1 MIRVHR
7 FARLLVVGMLVV
19 AGCAPQP
26 TPRPVPTPPRPA
38 PSPAPTPPSPPK
50 PAPTPAPTPRPT
62 LAHAEPHFEIGLAW
76 DLDTATVAFAGR
88 QPLVVQSAARPASQT
103 TAGPVQFRVSGNQLL
118 VTPRDRRR
126 AVPLF
131 VLQAGDTLW
140 LGDESWAR
148 GDEARAAWNGKHWRG
163 RMKLFLNARGTL
175 TLATRLPLERYLE
188 GVVPGEIGPLS
199 DSLVEAGRAQ
209 AVAARSYSLFYKGR
223 RGLEGFDLFA
233 TVEDQ
238 FYSPMESERPLATH
252 CVQSTRGLVALSDG
266 LPIRANYCSTCGGIT
281 AEAWEAWPTTPFDY
295 LVSHPDA
302 ESGRDWC
309 ASSPLYRWREEW
321 SANEFEANLAKYGPP
336 NGVPLPNGGVGDL
349 VDVRV
354 VARSRSA
361 RVWWLEVET
370 TTGVMRVHAHM
381 LRQVLRRGGTPNS
394 ILRSNLFKVGVLR
407 DPRTLRALA
416 VVASGSG
423 SGHGVGLCQT
433 GALGMARAGKR
444 GEAIVRHYY
453 PGAALERLY

>member
-1 MIRVHR
+1 VSRSIRLARR
-7 FARLLVVGMLVV
+7 FVLVALVV

-26 TPRPVPTPPRPA
+26 TPRPVPAPPR
-38 PSPAPTPPSPPK
+38 
-50 PAPTPAPTPRPT
+50 PAPTPAPTPTPAPAPTPAPRPT
-62 LAHAEPHFEIGLAW
+62 PRPVLAHAEPHFEIGLAW

-88 QPLVVQSAARPASQT
+88 QPLVVQSGSRPASQL
-103 TAGPVQFRVSGNQLL
+103 TAGPVQFRVSGNQVL

-126 AVPLF
+126 ALPLF

-140 LGDESWAR
+140 LGEESWAR
-148 GDEARAAWNGKHWRG
+148 GDEARVAWNGKHWRG
-163 RMKLFLNARGTL
+163 RLKLFLNARGTL

-223 RGLEGFDLFA
+223 RGTEGFDLFA

-238 FYSPMESERPLATH
+238 FYSPIESERPLATH

-266 LPIRANYCSTCGGIT
+266 LPIRANYCSTCGGVT

-295 LVSHPDA
+295 LVSHADA

-309 ASSPLYRWREEW
+309 AASPLYRWREEW
-321 SANEFEANLAKYGPP
+321 SANEFEANLAKFGPP
-336 NGVPLPNGGVGDL
+336 NGVPLPSGGVGDL

-394 ILRSNLFKVGVLR
+394 ILRSNLFKIGVLR

-433 GALGMARAGKR
+433 GALGMARSGKR

>member
-1 MIRVHR
+1 ME
-7 FARLLVVGMLVV
+7 LLVEIVILLIHPQFLV
-19 AGCAPQP
+19 
-26 TPRPVPTPPRPA
+26 
-38 PSPAPTPPSPPK
+38 
-50 PAPTPAPTPRPT
+50 
-62 LAHAEPHFEIGLAW
+62 
-76 DLDTATVAFAGR
+76 
-88 QPLVVQSAARPASQT
+88 LV
-103 TAGPVQFRVSGNQLL
+103 
-118 VTPRDRRR
+118 

-140 LGDESWAR
+140 LGDASWAR
-148 GDEARAAWNGKHWRG
+148 GDEALATWNGKRWRG
-163 RMKLFLNARGTL
+163 RFKLFLNTRGTL

-223 RGLEGFDLFA
+223 RGSEGFDLFA

-238 FYSPMESERPLATH
+238 FYSPLESERPLATR
-252 CVQSTRGLVALSDG
+252 CVQSTRGLVALADG

-281 AEAWEAWPTTPFDY
+281 AESWEAWPTTPFDY
-295 LVSHPDA
+295 LVSHVDA

-309 ASSPLYRWREEW
+309 AASPLYRWREEW
-321 SANEFEANLAKYGPP
+321 SANEFESNLAKYGPP
-336 NGVPLPNGGVGDL
+336 NGVPLPSGGVGDL

-381 LRQVLRRGGTPNS
+381 LRQVLRRGGNPNS
-394 ILRSNLFKVGVLR
+394 ILRSNLFKIGVLR

-453 PGAALERLY
+453 PGSTLERLY